1 MKKLLLLLLIA
12 PVIGNSQMLDLPV
25 NKVYNFLGSDLATYN
40 SSNGKTVPYGK
51 IWQYVSHS
59 GEKVTDGYQRND
71 YGDKYPL
78 NAVLHID
85 ADNGRVLVQNLK
97 LTNYFVLAE
106 GTTLFI
112 SNDVHDSEVISIVEY
127 NLNYPENE
135 KNEET
140 TVSLN
145 LPVSEVINIVG
156 GDFFYG
162 QTDGIYVPEGKALQ
176 LVSIANDFN
185 QSYDWANL
193 WVEGNNN
200 NQQAYQFKCEVGFV
214 FSSGTTVYLTDDGWY
229 RSLFSFVMYD
239 LNAQN
244 LAYNIPYKTTP
255 TLYPNPTSSLLA
267 LNSDKEYDI
276 EVYDMAGNKVMALT
290 GNTIDMSHLSSATY
304 IVKALDKVENE
315 EVSYKVVKN

>member
-1 MKKLLLLLLIA
+1 M
-12 PVIGNSQMLDLPV
+12 IGNSQMLDLPV

-112 SNDVHDSEVISIVEY
+112 SNDVHDSEVISIIEY

-162 QTDGIYVPEGKALQ
+162 QTDGIYVPNGKVLQ
-176 LVSIANDFN
+176 LVGIGGGQDS
-185 QSYDWANL
+185 DWANFR
-193 WVEGNNN
+193 VINNN
-200 NQQAYQFKCEVGFV
+200 KSYEGKLEVGFV
-214 FSSGTTVYLTDDGWY
+214 FSSDSEVYLNSDNWY
-229 RSLFSFVMYD
+229 SSLFSFVMYD
-239 LNAQN
+239 LDTQN
-244 LAYNIPYKTTP
+244 LAYNVPKQTTP

-304 IVKALDKVENE
+304 IVKALDKVKNE